1 MNKFG
6 RLNVMSS
13 TCWRSAGTPE
23 IRAQDRVVKRRTRSR
38 FGDQAQ
44 GGPGPA
50 AQHCLAGEPVVAKA
64 PTVLAPRVAT
74 AGPITGKIY
83 MGPVDEQ
90 ALAIRV
96 EGVGVVMIVGCGH
109 QGLANLL
116 ARSAQFFDEP
126 LYGVIGGL
134 HYPVPRGRWM
144 MGGVDAQRWATYGLD
159 KGPSAEDVQREID
172 LLAEKGPSWVS
183 LSPHDS
189 SDETIEAV
197 RKTFG
202 PRYHDLRVGEAQVI
216 GGAKP

>member
-1 MNKFG
+1 M
-6 RLNVMSS
+6 
-13 TCWRSAGTPE
+13 
-23 IRAQDRVVKRRTRSR
+23 
-38 FGDQAQ
+38 
-44 GGPGPA
+44 
-50 AQHCLAGEPVVAKA
+50 
-64 PTVLAPRVAT
+64 
-74 AGPITGKIY
+74 
-83 MGPVDEQ
+83 
-90 ALAIRV
+90 
-96 EGVGVVMIVGCGH
+96 
-109 QGLANLL
+109 L
-116 ARSAQFFDEP
+116 ARSAQLFDEP
-126 LYGVIGGL
+126 LYGVIVGL

-144 MGGVDAQRWATYGLD
+144 MGGVDAQRWATCGLD